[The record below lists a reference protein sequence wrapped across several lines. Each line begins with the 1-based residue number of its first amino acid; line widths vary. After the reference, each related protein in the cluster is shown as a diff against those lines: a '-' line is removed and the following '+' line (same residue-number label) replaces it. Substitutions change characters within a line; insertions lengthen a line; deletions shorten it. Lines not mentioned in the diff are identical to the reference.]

1 MLKTLCL
8 CAGLIALPLTAM
20 AEQIAYRLDAA
31 RSQVAYEVAF
41 DKDIIRGKIPIN
53 TADVRID
60 FAGGPSSVRV
70 TLNAAGA
77 TSSFPFA
84 EQALKGPKVL
94 ATGSY
99 PQMTFVADNFRV
111 GRTTAQVPGQVTIR
125 GVTRP
130 VTLSAQLY
138 RQQGTNAGDLSKMSV
153 HMSGAV
159 SRAAFGATGWAD
171 MVDDTVRI
179 SIVARLDRQ

>member
-1 MLKTLCL
+1 MLKFLCL
-8 CAGLIALPLTAM
+8 CVAIFAAPMAAL

-41 DKDIIRGKIPIN
+41 DKDIIRGQIPISS
-53 TADVRID
+53 AEVRID

-94 ATGSY
+94 ATARY
-99 PQMTFVADNFRV
+99 PQMTFVADGFRV

-138 RQQGTNAGDLSKMSV
+138 RQQGTEAGDLSKMSV

-159 SRAAFGATGWAD
+159 SRADFGATGWAD
-171 MVDDTVRI
+171 MVADTVRI
-179 SIVARLDRQ
+179 DIVARLDRI